1 MPQAEPER
9 GLHALPDEFFDEILP
24 AVTDLAEL
32 KVVLY
37 IARLSARSGHP
48 AVGVSQLMSPEIIR
62 AVAPAM
68 SPRPAELRLQQS
80 LERAVA
86 NGYLYRLSVSRERE
100 RVTYLVLATEA
111 NRDFVRRV
119 EGGESRA
126 LGLLHVDGRDTV
138 DVYRPNIFSFYEQHI
153 GPLTPLIAE
162 QLRDAER
169 SYPRTWV
176 EEAIR
181 RALAYNK
188 R

>member
-86 NGYLYRLSVSRERE
+86 NGDRKSTRLNSSH
-100 RVTYLVLATEA
+100 A
-111 NRDFVRRV
+111 N
-119 EGGESRA
+119 
-126 LGLLHVDGRDTV
+126 
-138 DVYRPNIFSFYEQHI
+138 I
-153 GPLTPLIAE
+153 
-162 QLRDAER
+162 
-169 SYPRTWV
+169 SY
-176 EEAIR
+176 A
-181 RALAYNK
+181 
-188 R
+188 